1 MKKAVV
7 TRESRSTLCV
17 AVRDVVRAHKWASV
31 MLGGVAIQ
39 YCAIIAVCCT
49 WSSFPGSD
57 ALRAKIAYICL

>member
-7 TRESRSTLCV
+7 TRESGSTLCV

-39 YCAIIAVCCT
+39 YCAIIAVLHLE
-49 WSSFPGSD
+49 FLPGF
-57 ALRAKIAYICL
+57 